1 MAGNSEGR
9 RVQDKLRRIKPPGQG
24 TMMQLRTK
32 LSLFNLLSKV
42 VFAGMFLILMPYII
56 QRINLRQV
64 DNNLIQKREQVIAQ
78 ISDIGIEPFIQ
89 SDSSDAFGSYN
100 ILKEEFISLERID
113 NVEDLNYIDVA
124 PRLIEGEEIEYR
136 VLNYSFV
143 INDQK
148 YLLEIGKSLESIR
161 YTEKNTRRVMWVF
174 LIFIIILTFITDLE
188 YTNLLL
194 KPLEKIKNKLKR
206 ISDPSHF
213 DNSRVK
219 TSTYDFQRLDSALN
233 ELMDHINALFK
244 KEKEITVNISHE
256 LMTPVSVMRSK
267 LENILLKK
275 DLDPETE
282 VKIEES
288 LKILHRLQSLIS
300 SLLLIARI
308 ESHQYLRDESFSL
321 NDLLLEITGE
331 IKPVAADAGVDLTSE
346 LPEDFIFK
354 SANRSLI
361 FSMLFN
367 IVNNAVK
374 NTPKGGVVKVR
385 GILRENGYLLSISDT
400 GRGLN
405 EVQKQSLFERFKM
418 RDPASREGT
427 GIGLAISKTIADFHN
442 IEVSVSSESGKGTV
456 FSFLFPANS

>member
-1 MAGNSEGR
+1 
-9 RVQDKLRRIKPPGQG
+9 
-24 TMMQLRTK
+24 MMQLRTK

-78 ISDIGIEPFIQ
+78 ISDIGIEPFIE

-124 PRLIEGEEIEYR
+124 PRSIEGEEIEYR

-161 YTEKNTRRVMWVF
+161 YTEKNTRRVMLIF
-174 LIFIIILTFITDLE
+174 LILIIIMTFITDLE

-213 DNSRVK
+213 DNSSVK

-233 ELMDHINALFK
+233 ELMDHINSLFK

-308 ESHQYLRDESFSL
+308 ESHQYLKDESFSL
-321 NDLLLEITGE
+321 KDLSLEITGE
-331 IKPVAADAGVDLTSE
+331 INPVAADAGVDLISE

-361 FSMLFN
+361 FSMVFN

-374 NTPKGGVVKVR
+374 NTPKGGVVKVK
-385 GILRENGYLLSISDT
+385 GINHENGYLLSISDT
-400 GRGLN
+400 GRGLS
-405 EVQKQSLFERFKM
+405 EAQKQSLFERFRM
-418 RDPASREGT
+418 RDPASSEGT
-427 GIGLAISKTIADFHN
+427 GIGLAIAKTIADFHN
-442 IEVSVSSESGKGTV
+442 IEVMVSSESGKGTV
-456 FSFLFPANS
+456 FSFLFPSNS